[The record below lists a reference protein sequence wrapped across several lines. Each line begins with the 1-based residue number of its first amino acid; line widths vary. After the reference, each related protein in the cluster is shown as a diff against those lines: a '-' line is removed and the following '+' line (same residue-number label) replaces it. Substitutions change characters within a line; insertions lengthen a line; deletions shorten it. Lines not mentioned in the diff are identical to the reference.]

1 MVALL
6 KEDGQFTPMPVV
18 QDTGKLKQLL
28 DAMNEAPSAPKGL
41 VEAIRAARKE
51 YTVKSK

>member
-18 QDTGKLKQLL
+18 QDTEKLKQLVET
-28 DAMNEAPSAPKGL
+28 MSEKPTAPRGL
-41 VEAIRAARKE
+41 VEAIRAARKG
-51 YTVKSK
+51 YSVKSK